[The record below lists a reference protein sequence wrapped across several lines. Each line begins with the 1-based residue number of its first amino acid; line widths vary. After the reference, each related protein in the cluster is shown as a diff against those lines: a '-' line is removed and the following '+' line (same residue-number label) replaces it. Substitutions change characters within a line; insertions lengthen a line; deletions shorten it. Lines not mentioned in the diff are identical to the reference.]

1 MITQRG
7 GGSAHS
13 RRPSAD
19 TRTASQA
26 AASPAPAPSPAP
38 SPAPASST
46 SSASSSPSL
55 SPAVRKGASSP
66 PSVRQRLRPLRQQ
79 QHHHQHPPGALRKA
93 SYTAS
98 FTESPTQIQPADG
111 ADHVWPA
118 AASRSGSP
126 AATAPASGSASGGH
140 HQPYQHHQHH
150 QHRYYQRPYHSPQPR
165 LKPSPSMPNV
175 RQKSYSPFQADKPS
189 PRSSPMAL
197 SPSRPNHHR
206 YYTPELHFDIP
217 PPSRTSLQSS
227 MTVASSVEQT
237 SGTERSSVAT
247 KTSSTTELSPK
258 ISEEAQG
265 KQGDHGQE
273 DQLLQ
278 SQTDQLQGTHGYGDM
293 SVDDAIDMYLDG
305 FADDPA
311 PGSPAKR
318 KSAALVRALLS
329 TDACE
334 DTSNTHHTHNTTIK
348 PASTPPDTPEPES
361 LTPGNFN
368 SADFNFNFAPSQPAA
383 SDKSPSP
390 RPQTALPSPSA
401 SPPPPPAPAAT
412 PTTTTTAAATTSSAD
427 MQPPQKQLQ
436 PPLIDISIS
445 SEPPPLLKPTKTRDQ
460 YGFRKA
466 TTHVTVEQYDS
477 WYQSY
482 AEYQKIRSEKWYALL
497 KASGIDEAVP
507 TTFPIRSAK
516 LKKYIRKGIPPECR
530 GAAWFWYAGGYDYI
544 RRNPGL
550 YRRLVET
557 ALRSPMN
564 DDKEHIERDLHRTF
578 PDNVHY
584 KPDSSEDG
592 ASNSGSSNL
601 KHSSSSPDTPII
613 QSLRRVLYAFSLHNS
628 NIGYTQSLN
637 FIAGFLILFLPEE
650 KAFWLLHIITSSF
663 FPGTH
668 EISLEGANADLWIL
682 MVALKESLPS
692 VYTKVVSTA
701 PTTSRSKPPNLSTS
715 TRLPDITLGLTNWLM
730 SMFISTLP
738 FETTL
743 RVWDVLFYEGSR
755 TFFRVALSIFRMNQK
770 QIVSLGDPMEIFQV
784 VQTAPKRMI
793 DPNELMMDCFARRFK
808 LSQARVETLRQAR
821 RAAIRE
827 GKDRLSQLAGP
838 RKFKTDPS
846 SRPSTGANNSSPSA
860 WRSFKSFKQ

>member
-7 GGSAHS
+7 GDSADS

-19 TRTASQA
+19 IRTARTLS
-26 AASPAPAPSPAP
+26 PSP
-38 SPAPASST
+38 SG
-46 SSASSSPSL
+46 SSAGGAGGGRPPLSPRYYGSSSSPSFRPRNNNARPDQHL
-55 SPAVRKGASSP
+55 LPRHLNTSFVSS
-66 PSVRQRLRPLRQQ
+66 S
-79 QHHHQHPPGALRKA
+79 
-93 SYTAS
+93 S
-98 FTESPTQIQPADG
+98 FTGSPTQILRPDGPDHAPPAL
-111 ADHVWPA
+111 
-118 AASRSGSP
+118 SRSGSP
-126 AATAPASGSASGGH
+126 ATPG
-140 HQPYQHHQHH
+140 QPF
-150 QHRYYQRPYHSPQPR
+150 SPQQR

-175 RQKSYSPFQADKPS
+175 RQRSYSPFQMERPS
-189 PRSSPMAL
+189 PRSSPNGL
-197 SPSRPNHHR
+197 SPSRTNHR
-206 YYTPELHFDIP
+206 YYTPELHFDVP
-217 PPSRTSLQSS
+217 PPSRTSLQSAN
-227 MTVASSVEQT
+227 TVTSSVDPA

-247 KTSSTTELSPK
+247 KTSSTTEPSPK
-258 ISEEAQG
+258 ISEEDEAREDVEQDMYG
-265 KQGDHGQE
+265 HGE
-273 DQLLQ
+273 
-278 SQTDQLQGTHGYGDM
+278 M

-305 FADDPA
+305 FTDDP
-311 PGSPAKR
+311 SPSTGKR
-318 KSAALVRALLS
+318 KS
-329 TDACE
+329 
-334 DTSNTHHTHNTTIK
+334 NIK
-348 PASTPPDTPEPES
+348 DLRGDMHANTPPDSPGAEPSTPVNVPV
-361 LTPGNFN
+361 P
-368 SADFNFNFAPSQPAA
+368 DFPSDAH
-383 SDKSPSP
+383 SSP
-390 RPQTALPSPSA
+390 QLTALPSPPPSSL
-401 SPPPPPAPAAT
+401 SPPPIIIE
-412 PTTTTTAAATTSSAD
+412 TSTHSD
-427 MQPPQKQLQ
+427 
-436 PPLIDISIS
+436 
-445 SEPPPLLKPTKTRDQ
+445 PPPLLAPTKTRDQ

-466 TTHVTVEQYDS
+466 TTHVTIEQYDS
-477 WYQSY
+477 WYESY
-482 AEYQKIRSEKWYALL
+482 SEYQKVRSEKWYALL
-497 KASGIDEAVP
+497 RSSGIDEAVP

-550 YRRLVET
+550 YKRLVET

-578 PDNVHY
+578 PDNIHY
-584 KPDSSEDG
+584 KPDSAEDL
-592 ASNSGSSNL
+592 SSGSSNL
-601 KHSSSSPDTPII
+601 KYNSASPDTPII

-650 KAFWLLHIITSSF
+650 KAFWLLHIITSTF

-682 MVALKESLPS
+682 MVALKEALPS
-692 VYTKVVSTA
+692 VYTKVVSTV
-701 PTTSRSKPPNLSTS
+701 PTTSKTKPPGLNTS

-808 LSQARVETLRQAR
+808 LSQARVENLRQAR
-821 RAAIRE
+821 RTAIRE
-827 GKDRLSQLAGP
+827 GKDRLSHLAGP
-838 RKFKTDPS
+838 KKFKTDPNG
-846 SRPSTGANNSSPSA
+846 RPSTGANTPSPSA

>member
-1 MITQRG
+1 
-7 GGSAHS
+7 
-13 RRPSAD
+13 
-19 TRTASQA
+19 
-26 AASPAPAPSPAP
+26 
-38 SPAPASST
+38 
-46 SSASSSPSL
+46 
-55 SPAVRKGASSP
+55 
-66 PSVRQRLRPLRQQ
+66 
-79 QHHHQHPPGALRKA
+79 
-93 SYTAS
+93 
-98 FTESPTQIQPADG
+98 
-111 ADHVWPA
+111 
-118 AASRSGSP
+118 
-126 AATAPASGSASGGH
+126 
-140 HQPYQHHQHH
+140 
-150 QHRYYQRPYHSPQPR
+150 
-165 LKPSPSMPNV
+165 MPNV
-175 RQKSYSPFQADKPS
+175 RQQKSYSPFQADKPS
-189 PRSSPMAL
+189 PRPSPMAL
-197 SPSRPNHHR
+197 SPSRPNNHR

-217 PPSRTSLQSS
+217 PPSRTSLQSA

-237 SGTERSSVAT
+237 SGTERSSVVT

-258 ISEEAQG
+258 ISEEEGQGG
-265 KQGDHGQE
+265 KQGDHLGQE
-273 DQLLQ
+273 DQLQ
-278 SQTDQLQGTHGYGDM
+278 HNSQEEGQGTLGYGDM

-305 FADDPA
+305 FADDPS

-329 TDACE
+329 TGAGD
-334 DTSNTHHTHNTTIK
+334 DDNNNNNNK

-368 SADFNFNFAPSQPAA
+368 SADFNFDFAPSQPAG
-383 SDKSPSP
+383 DKSPSP

-401 SPPPPPAPAAT
+401 SPPPPPPPPDTAAAAA
-412 PTTTTTAAATTSSAD
+412 TTTTTTSTD

-436 PPLIDISIS
+436 PPLLDLSIS

-584 KPDSSEDG
+584 KPDSSEDAG
-592 ASNSGSSNL
+592 ASSGSSNL

-701 PTTSRSKPPNLSTS
+701 PTTSRSKPPNLSTA

-846 SRPSTGANNSSPSA
+846 GRPSTGANSSSPSA

>member
-7 GGSAHS
+7 GDSADS

-19 TRTASQA
+19 IRTTN
-26 AASPAPAPSPAP
+26 PPLSPAP
-38 SPAPASST
+38 SSLSLSTGTASPSPRYGNQPSPSPRSRTARPDNFLPKHLNTSFASS
-46 SSASSSPSL
+46 L
-55 SPAVRKGASSP
+55 
-66 PSVRQRLRPLRQQ
+66 
-79 QHHHQHPPGALRKA
+79 
-93 SYTAS
+93 
-98 FTESPTQIQPADG
+98 TESPTQAHPDAQDDALPL
-111 ADHVWPA
+111 P
-118 AASRSGSP
+118 SRSGTVDVSP
-126 AATAPASGSASGGH
+126 AASGR
-140 HQPYQHHQHH
+140 
-150 QHRYYQRPYHSPQPR
+150 RYSPQQT
-165 LKPSPSMPNV
+165 LKPSSSMPNV
-175 RQKSYSPFQADKPS
+175 RQKRYSPFQVDKAS
-189 PRSSPMAL
+189 PRSSPLGL
-197 SPSRPNHHR
+197 SPSRTNHH
-206 YYTPELHFDIP
+206 YYTPELHFDVP

-227 MTVASSVEQT
+227 MTVTSSIDPA

-258 ISEEAQG
+258 ISEE
-265 KQGDHGQE
+265 DEEDEE
-273 DQLLQ
+273 DQDE
-278 SQTDQLQGTHGYGDM
+278 SGCYTGGGM

-305 FADDPA
+305 FADDP
-311 PGSPAKR
+311 PPTAKR
-318 KSAALVRALLS
+318 KSKIQPARTDTVPASDIPAGAPPETAEAGPPPTPVKLPEPPRSDSPPSTPQRTLPSSIPAPPMITEVTTNGEPPALL
-329 TDACE
+329 T
-334 DTSNTHHTHNTTIK
+334 
-348 PASTPPDTPEPES
+348 
-361 LTPGNFN
+361 
-368 SADFNFNFAPSQPAA
+368 
-383 SDKSPSP
+383 
-390 RPQTALPSPSA
+390 
-401 SPPPPPAPAAT
+401 
-412 PTTTTTAAATTSSAD
+412 
-427 MQPPQKQLQ
+427 
-436 PPLIDISIS
+436 
-445 SEPPPLLKPTKTRDQ
+445 PTKTRDQ

-466 TTHVTVEQYDS
+466 TTHVTIEQYDS
-477 WYQSY
+477 WYESY
-482 AEYQKIRSEKWYALL
+482 SGYQKLRSEKWYALL
-497 KASGIDEAVP
+497 KSSGIEESVP

-530 GAAWFWYAGGYDYI
+530 GAAWFWYAGGYDHI

-550 YRRLVET
+550 YKRLVET

-578 PDNVHY
+578 PDNVHF
-584 KPDSSEDG
+584 KPDSLEADS
-592 ASNSGSSNL
+592 SSGSSNL
-601 KHSSSSPDTPII
+601 KYSSASPDTPII

-692 VYTKVVSTA
+692 VYTKVVSTT
-701 PTTSRSKPPNLSTS
+701 PTNAKTKPPTINTA

-755 TFFRVALSIFRMNQK
+755 TFFRVALSIFRMSQK

-808 LSQARVETLRQAR
+808 LSQARVETLREAR
-821 RAAIRE
+821 RIAIRE
-827 GKDRLSQLAGP
+827 GKDRISYLAGP
-838 RKFKTDPS
+838 RKFKTDPDG
-846 SRPSTGANNSSPSA
+846 RPSTGANTPSPST

>member
-7 GGSAHS
+7 GGSADS

-19 TRTASQA
+19 IRTANPPLSPSPSSLSAGPA
-26 AASPAPAPSPAP
+26 APPPSPRYGNLPSPAFRSRTARP
-38 SPAPASST
+38 DHFLPKHLNTSFAS
-46 SSASSSPSL
+46 
-55 SPAVRKGASSP
+55 
-66 PSVRQRLRPLRQQ
+66 
-79 QHHHQHPPGALRKA
+79 
-93 SYTAS
+93 S
-98 FTESPTQIQPADG
+98 FTESPTQIHHDG
-111 ADHVWPA
+111 QDHALPVP
-118 AASRSGSP
+118 SRSGTVGVSP
-126 AATAPASGSASGGH
+126 AASGRA
-140 HQPYQHHQHH
+140 Y
-150 QHRYYQRPYHSPQPR
+150 SPQQT
-165 LKPSPSMPNV
+165 LKPSSSMPNV
-175 RQKSYSPFQADKPS
+175 RQRTYSPFQVDKAS
-189 PRSSPMAL
+189 PRSSPLGL
-197 SPSRPNHHR
+197 SPSRTNQH
-206 YYTPELHFDIP
+206 YYTPELHFDVP
-217 PPSRTSLQSS
+217 PPSRTSLQSA
-227 MTVASSVEQT
+227 MTATSSVDPA
-237 SGTERSSVAT
+237 SGTERSSVVT

-258 ISEEAQG
+258 ISEE
-265 KQGDHGQE
+265 DE
-273 DQLLQ
+273 DLEEPDIYD
-278 SQTDQLQGTHGYGDM
+278 TGGM

-305 FADDPA
+305 FSDDPA
-311 PGSPAKR
+311 PIAKR
-318 KSAALVRALLS
+318 KSKIPPVQR
-329 TDACE
+329 D
-334 DTSNTHHTHNTTIK
+334 IVI
-348 PASTPPDTPEPES
+348 PAST
-361 LTPGNFN
+361 
-368 SADFNFNFAPSQPAA
+368 Q
-383 SDKSPSP
+383 
-390 RPQTALPSPSA
+390 
-401 SPPPPPAPAAT
+401 PPPLEPPEAEAEPPAPADV
-412 PTTTTTAAATTSSAD
+412 P
-427 MQPPQKQLQ
+427 
-436 PPLIDISIS
+436 
-445 SEPPPLLKPTKTRDQ
+445 EPPPSESPSPQPVIRTPTPPRPISTDVTVSTEPPALLTPTKTRDQ
-460 YGFRKA
+460 YGFRKK
-466 TTHVTVEQYDS
+466 TTHVTIEQYDS
-477 WYQSY
+477 WYESY
-482 AEYQKIRSEKWYALL
+482 SGYQKIRSEKWYALL
-497 KASGIDEAVP
+497 KSSGIEETIP

-530 GAAWFWYAGGYDYI
+530 GAAWFWYAGGYDHI

-584 KPDSSEDG
+584 KPDSSPEADT
-592 ASNSGSSNL
+592 SSGSSNL
-601 KHSSSSPDTPII
+601 KYNSSSPDTPII
-613 QSLRRVLYAFSLHNS
+613 HSLRRVLYAFSLHNS

-701 PTTSRSKPPNLSTS
+701 PTNSKSKPPNITTA

-755 TFFRVALSIFRMNQK
+755 TFFRVALSIFRMSQK

-808 LSQARVETLRQAR
+808 LSQARVESLRQAR
-821 RAAIRE
+821 RTAIRE
-827 GKDRLSQLAGP
+827 GKDRVSYLAGP
-838 RKFKTDPS
+838 RKFKTDPDG
-846 SRPSTGANNSSPSA
+846 RPSTGANNPSPST

>member
-7 GGSAHS
+7 SG
-13 RRPSAD
+13 RPSAD

-26 AASPAPAPSPAP
+26 AAASPSPSPSPSPA
-38 SPAPASST
+38 
-46 SSASSSPSL
+46 SSASSASSPSL
-55 SPAVRKGASSP
+55 APAVRKAASSSP
-66 PSVRQRLRPLRQQ
+66 PVRQRLRPPRHLQ
-79 QHHHQHPPGALRKA
+79 HQHQHQHQHRQNRPPAALRKA
-93 SYTAS
+93 SYAAS
-98 FTESPTQIQPADG
+98 FTESPTQLQPADG
-111 ADHVWPA
+111 ADHVW
-118 AASRSGSP
+118 SRSGSP
-126 AATAPASGSASGGH
+126 AATAPASGSASGGQLQPYHQQPYHQQQQQQHH
-140 HQPYQHHQHH
+140 HQQ
-150 QHRYYQRPYHSPQPR
+150 RFYQRPYSPQPR

-189 PRSSPMAL
+189 PRSSPIAL

-217 PPSRTSLQSS
+217 PPARTSLQSA

-237 SGTERSSVAT
+237 SGTERSSVVT

-258 ISEEAQG
+258 ISEEEAQG
-265 KQGDHGQE
+265 GKHGDH
-273 DQLLQ
+273 QLHQQQQ
-278 SQTDQLQGTHGYGDM
+278 SQADQGTLGYGDM

-311 PGSPAKR
+311 PSSPTKR

-329 TDACE
+329 TDASE
-334 DTSNTHHTHNTTIK
+334 DTYTTTK

-368 SADFNFNFAPSQPAA
+368 SADFDFNFNFAPSQSAG
-383 SDKSPSP
+383 DKSPSP

-401 SPPPPPAPAAT
+401 SPPPPPPPAA
-412 PTTTTTAAATTSSAD
+412 TTTTTTTTTSSD
-427 MQPPQKQLQ
+427 MQLPQKQLQ

-507 TTFPIRSAK
+507 TTFPLRSAK

-592 ASNSGSSNL
+592 ASSGSGSSNL

-701 PTTSRSKPPNLSTS
+701 PTTSRSKPPNLSTA

-838 RKFKTDPS
+838 RKFKTDPGG
-846 SRPSTGANNSSPSA
+846 RPGTGANNSSPSA